1 MALPLKYNL
10 RNIIVRKASTL
21 ATAITIGLTVAVFL
35 MVMALARGI
44 DLTLSTSG
52 EPLNLI
58 VLREGSTAELNST
71 LTKENFNDLIYL
83 DGVEREADKPLATG
97 ELVTLIYKA
106 RKGMNQGSNVTVRGV
121 GPMSFKLRSGFQT
134 TSGRLFEPG
143 LTEAVVSKRIA
154 ERFQG
159 LDIGDRFRI
168 QTTDYTVVGLFD
180 SAGKAFESEIW
191 VDINSLTST
200 TKRDIFS
207 SVLLR
212 AKDQNALAAM
222 SKRITDDPKLHLK
235 ALSERTFYEDQQGTA
250 SGALKGLAIFI
261 SFIMAVG
268 AGFAGM
274 NTMYAAVARRTKEIG
289 TLRVLGFGRLS
300 ILIAFLLESVTIAL
314 IGALIGILLAL
325 PLNFVS
331 TGTSNW
337 VTFSEIA
344 FNFKV
349 TPDLMIFALIFGGSY
364 RLRGISVAFNS
375 RISIQNRRCFA
386 CLICE

>member
-1 MALPLKYNL
+1 MALPLKYNI
-10 RNIIVRKASTL
+10 RNIVVRKGSTL
-21 ATAITIGLTVAVFL
+21 ATAFTIGLTVAVFL

-44 DLTLSTSG
+44 DLTLSSSG

-58 VLREGSTAELNST
+58 VLREGSTAELNSS
-71 LTKENFNDLIYL
+71 LTRENFNDLMYL
-83 DGVEREADKPLATG
+83 DGVEREADKPLAAG

-106 RKGMNQGSNVTVRGV
+106 RKGMSQGSNVTVRGV

-134 TSGRLFEPG
+134 VAGRLFQPG

-159 LDIGDRFRI
+159 LDVGDRFRI

-191 VDINSLTST
+191 VDINSLAST
-200 TKRDIFS
+200 TKREGYS
-207 SVLLR
+207 SVLMR
-212 AKDQNALAAM
+212 VKDANALSAL

-235 ALSERTFYEDQQGTA
+235 AVSERTFYEDQQGVA
-250 SGALKGLAIFI
+250 SGALKGLAVFI

-289 TLRVLGFGRLS
+289 TLRVLGFSRIS
-300 ILIAFLLESVTIAL
+300 ILIAFLLESVAIAL
-314 IGALIGILLAL
+314 IGAAIGIVLAL

-344 FNFKV
+344 FNFRV
-349 TPDLMIFALIFGGSY
+349 TVDLMLIALAFGGVIGLVGSFLPSI
-364 RLRGISVAFNS
+364 RASRFKIVDALRA
-375 RISIQNRRCFA
+375 
-386 CLICE
+386 

>member
-10 RNIIVRKASTL
+10 RNIVVRKGSTL
-21 ATAITIGLTVAVFL
+21 ATAFTIGLTVAVFL

-44 DLTLSTSG
+44 DLTLSSSG

-58 VLREGSTAELNST
+58 VLREGSTAELNSS
-71 LTKENFNDLIYL
+71 LTSENFNDLRYL
-83 DGVEREADKPLATG
+83 DGVERESDKPLAAG

-106 RKGMNQGSNVTVRGV
+106 RKGMSQGSNVTVRGV

-134 TSGRLFEPG
+134 VAGRLFQPG

-159 LDIGDRFRI
+159 LEIGDRFRI

-191 VDINSLTST
+191 VDINSLAST
-200 TKRDIFS
+200 TKRTESFS
-207 SVLLR
+207 TALLR
-212 AKDQNALAAM
+212 VKDQNALTALT
-222 SKRITDDPKLHLK
+222 KRITDDPKLHLK
-235 ALSERTFYEDQQGTA
+235 VTSERSFYEEQQGQA
-250 SGALKGLAIFI
+250 SGALKALAVFI
-261 SFIMAVG
+261 TFIMAVG

-274 NTMYAAVARRTKEIG
+274 NTMYAAVARRTNEIG
-289 TLRVLGFGRLS
+289 TLRVLVFGRIS
-300 ILIAFLLESVTIAL
+300 ILIAFLLESVSIAL
-314 IGALIGILLAL
+314 IGAAIGILLSL

-344 FNFKV
+344 FNFRV
-349 TPDLMIFALIFGGSY
+349 TFDLMLWALFFGGVIGLVGSLLPSI
-364 RLRGISVAFNS
+364 RASRFKIVDALRA
-375 RISIQNRRCFA
+375 
-386 CLICE
+386 

>member
-1 MALPLKYNL
+1 MALPLKYNI
-10 RNIIVRKASTL
+10 RNIVVRKGSTL
-21 ATAITIGLTVAVFL
+21 ATAFTIGLTVAVFL
-35 MVMALARGI
+35 LVMALARGI
-44 DLTLSTSG
+44 DLTLASSG

-58 VLREGSTAELNST
+58 VLREGSTAELNSSVSR
-71 LTKENFNDLIYL
+71 EQFNDLVYL
-83 DGVEREADKPLATG
+83 DGIQRESDKPLATG
-97 ELVTLIYKA
+97 ETITLIYKA
-106 RKGMNQGSNVTVRGV
+106 RKGMTQGSNVMVRGV

-134 TSGRLFEPG
+134 VAGRLFQPG

-159 LDIGDRFRI
+159 LDIGDKFRI

-191 VDINSLTST
+191 VDNNSLAST
-200 TKRDIFS
+200 TKRETYS
-207 SVLLR
+207 SVLMR
-212 AKDQNALAAM
+212 VNDQNALTAL

-235 ALSERTFYEDQQGTA
+235 AVSERVFYEDQQGAA
-250 SGALKGLAIFI
+250 SGMLKGLAVFI

-289 TLRVLGFGRLS
+289 TLRVLGFGRFS
-300 ILIAFLLESVTIAL
+300 ILIAFLLESVAIAL
-314 IGALIGILLAL
+314 IGAAIGILLSL

-337 VTFSEIA
+337 QNFSEIA
-344 FNFKV
+344 FNFRV
-349 TPDLMIFALIFGGSY
+349 TPGLMLFALVFGGVIGFVGSLLPSI
-364 RLRGISVAFNS
+364 RAARFKIVDALRA
-375 RISIQNRRCFA
+375 
-386 CLICE
+386 

>member
-10 RNIIVRKASTL
+10 RNLVVRKGSTL
-21 ATAITIGLTVAVFL
+21 ATAFTIGLTVAVFL

-44 DLTLSTSG
+44 DLTLSSSG

-58 VLREGSTAELNST
+58 VLREGSTAELNSS
-71 LTKENFNDLIYL
+71 LTRENFNDLMYL
-83 DGVEREADKPLATG
+83 DGVEREGDKPLATA
-97 ELVTLIYKA
+97 EIITLIYKA
-106 RKGMNQGSNVTVRGV
+106 RKGMSQGSNVTVRGV
-121 GPMSFKLRSGFQT
+121 GPMSFKLRSGFKT
-134 TSGRLFEPG
+134 VAGREFQPG

-159 LDIGDRFRI
+159 LDVGDKFRI

-191 VDINSLTST
+191 VDVNSLSST
-200 TKRDIFS
+200 TKRESFS
-207 SVLLR
+207 SALLR
-212 AKDQNALAAM
+212 ANDQNALTALA
-222 SKRITDDPKLHLK
+222 KRITDDPKLHLK

-250 SGALKGLAIFI
+250 SGALKGLAVFI

-289 TLRVLGFGRLS
+289 TLRVLGFSRWS
-300 ILIAFLLESVTIAL
+300 ILVAFLLESIAVAL
-314 IGALIGILLAL
+314 IGAAIGIALTL

-344 FNFKV
+344 FNFRV
-349 TPDLMIFALIFGGSY
+349 TPDLMVSALIFGAVIGFVGSLLPSI
-364 RLRGISVAFNS
+364 RASRFRIVDALRA
-375 RISIQNRRCFA
+375 
-386 CLICE
+386 

>member
-1 MALPLKYNL
+1 MALPLKYNI
-10 RNIIVRKASTL
+10 RNIVVRKGSTL
-21 ATAITIGLTVAVFL
+21 ATAFTIGLTVAVFL

-44 DLTLSTSG
+44 DLTLSSSG
-52 EPLNLI
+52 EPMNMI
-58 VLREGSTAELNST
+58 VLREGSTAELNSSVT
-71 LTKENFNDLIYL
+71 RENFNDLMYL
-83 DGVEREADKPLATG
+83 DGVEREADKPLAAG
-97 ELVTLIYKA
+97 ELITLIYKA
-106 RKGMNQGSNVTVRGV
+106 RKGMSQGSNVTVRGV

-134 TSGRLFEPG
+134 VAGRVFQPG

-159 LDIGDRFRI
+159 LDVGDRFRI

-191 VDINSLTST
+191 VDINSLAST
-200 TKRDIFS
+200 TKRDNYS
-207 SVLLR
+207 SVLMR
-212 AKDQNALAAM
+212 VKDQNAMAALT
-222 SKRITDDPKLHLK
+222 KRITDDPKLHLK
-235 ALSERTFYEDQQGTA
+235 AQSERAFYEDQQGTA
-250 SGALKGLAIFI
+250 SGALKGLAVFI

-289 TLRVLGFGRLS
+289 TLRVLGFSRLS
-300 ILIAFLLESVTIAL
+300 ILIAFLLESLVIAL
-314 IGALIGILLAL
+314 IGAAIGILLAL

-344 FNFKV
+344 FNFRV
-349 TPDLMIFALIFGGSY
+349 TADLMIFALIFGAIIGLVGSLLPSI
-364 RLRGISVAFNS
+364 RASRFKIVDALRA
-375 RISIQNRRCFA
+375 
-386 CLICE
+386 

>member
-1 MALPLKYNL
+1 MALPLKYNI
-10 RNIIVRKASTL
+10 RNIIVRKGSTL
-21 ATAITIGLTVAVFL
+21 ATAFTIGLTVAVFL

-44 DLTLSTSG
+44 DMTLSSSG
-52 EPLNLI
+52 EPLNMI
-58 VLREGSTAELNST
+58 VLREGSTAELNSSVT
-71 LTKENFNDLIYL
+71 RENFNDLMYL
-83 DGVEREADKPLATG
+83 DGVEREADKPMAAG

-106 RKGMNQGSNVTVRGV
+106 RKGMSQGSNVTVRGV

-134 TSGRLFEPG
+134 VAGRLFQPG

-159 LDIGDRFRI
+159 LDVGDKFRI

-191 VDINSLTST
+191 VDINSLAST
-200 TKRDIFS
+200 TKRDGYS
-207 SVLLR
+207 SVLMR
-212 AKDQNALAAM
+212 VKDPNALAALG
-222 SKRITDDPKLHLK
+222 KRITDDPKLHLK
-235 ALSERTFYEDQQGTA
+235 AVSERTFYEDQQGTA
-250 SGALKGLAIFI
+250 SGALKVLAVFI

-289 TLRVLGFGRLS
+289 TLRVLGFSRLS
-300 ILIAFLLESVTIAL
+300 ILVAFLLESIAIAV
-314 IGALIGILLAL
+314 IGAAIGIVLAL

-349 TPDLMIFALIFGGSY
+349 TLDLMLLALLFGGIIGFVGSLLPSI
-364 RLRGISVAFNS
+364 RASRFKIVDALRA
-375 RISIQNRRCFA
+375 
-386 CLICE
+386 

>member
-1 MALPLKYNL
+1 MALPLKYNI
-10 RNIIVRKASTL
+10 RNIVVRKGSTL
-21 ATAITIGLTVAVFL
+21 ATAFTIGLTVAVFL

-44 DLTLSTSG
+44 DLTLSSSG
-52 EPLNLI
+52 EPLNMI
-58 VLREGSTAELNST
+58 VLREGSTAELNSA
-71 LTKENFNDLIYL
+71 LTRENFNDLMYL
-83 DGVEREADKPLATG
+83 DGVERENDKPLAAG

-106 RKGMNQGSNVTVRGV
+106 RKGMSQGSNVTVRGV

-134 TSGRLFEPG
+134 VAGRLFQPG

-159 LDIGDRFRI
+159 LDIGDHFRI

-191 VDINSLTST
+191 VDINSLAST
-200 TKRDIFS
+200 TNRPNYS
-207 SVLLR
+207 SVLMR
-212 AKDQNALAAM
+212 AKDQSSLDAL

-235 ALSERTFYEDQQGTA
+235 GISERTFYEDQQGTA

-289 TLRVLGFGRLS
+289 TLRVLGFSRFS

-314 IGALIGILLAL
+314 IGAAIGILLAL

-331 TGTSNW
+331 TGTSNF

-344 FNFKV
+344 FNFRV
-349 TPDLMIFALIFGGSY
+349 TIDLMIFALMFGAVIGLIGSLLPSI
-364 RLRGISVAFNS
+364 RASRFKIVDALRA
-375 RISIQNRRCFA
+375 
-386 CLICE
+386 

>member
-10 RNIIVRKASTL
+10 RNIVVRKGSTL
-21 ATAITIGLTVAVFL
+21 ATAFTIGLTVAVFL

-58 VLREGSTAELNST
+58 VLREGSTAELNSS
-71 LTKENFNDLIYL
+71 LTRENFNDLTYL
-83 DGVEREADKPLATG
+83 DGVEREGDKPLATA
-97 ELVTLIYKA
+97 EIITLIYKA
-106 RKGMNQGSNVTVRGV
+106 RKGMSQGSNVTVRGV
-121 GPMSFKLRSGFQT
+121 GPMSFKLRSGFKT
-134 TSGRLFEPG
+134 AAGRVFQPG

-159 LDIGDRFRI
+159 LDIGDKFRI

-191 VDINSLTST
+191 VDINSLSST
-200 TKRDIFS
+200 TKRETYS
-207 SVLLR
+207 SALLR
-212 AKDQNALAAM
+212 AKDQNALTALA
-222 SKRITDDPKLHLK
+222 KRITDDPKLHLK
-235 ALSERTFYEDQQGTA
+235 ALSERTFYEDQQGMA
-250 SGALKGLAIFI
+250 SGALKGLAVFI

-289 TLRVLGFGRLS
+289 TLRVLGFSRRS
-300 ILIAFLLESVTIAL
+300 ILVAFLLESVAVAL
-314 IGALIGILLAL
+314 IGAAIGILLSL

-344 FNFKV
+344 FNFRV
-349 TPDLMIFALIFGGSY
+349 TPDLMIAALIFGAIIGFVGSLLPSI
-364 RLRGISVAFNS
+364 RASRFRIVDALRA
-375 RISIQNRRCFA
+375 
-386 CLICE
+386 

>member
-1 MALPLKYNL
+1 MALPIKYNI
-10 RNIIVRKASTL
+10 RNIIVRKGSTL
-21 ATAITIGLTVAVFL
+21 ATAFTIGLTVAVFL

-44 DLTLSTSG
+44 DMTLSSSG
-52 EPLNLI
+52 EPLNMI
-58 VLREGSTAELNST
+58 VLREGSTAELNSSVT
-71 LTKENFNDLIYL
+71 RENFNDLMYL
-83 DGVEREADKPLATG
+83 DGVERETDKPLAAG

-106 RKGMNQGSNVTVRGV
+106 RKGMSQGSNVTVRGV

-134 TSGRLFEPG
+134 VAGRLFQPG

-159 LDIGDRFRI
+159 LDVGAKFRI

-191 VDINSLTST
+191 VDINSLAST
-200 TKRDIFS
+200 TKRDGYS
-207 SVLLR
+207 SVLMR
-212 AKDQNALAAM
+212 VKDPDTLSSL

-235 ALSERTFYEDQQGTA
+235 AVSERTFYEDQQGTA
-250 SGALKGLAIFI
+250 SGALKGLAVFI

-289 TLRVLGFGRLS
+289 TLRVLGFSRLS
-300 ILIAFLLESVTIAL
+300 ILVAFLLESIAIAL
-314 IGALIGILLAL
+314 IGAAIGIVLAL

-349 TPDLMIFALIFGGSY
+349 TLDLMLSALIFGGIIGFVGSLLPSI
-364 RLRGISVAFNS
+364 RASRFKIVDALRA
-375 RISIQNRRCFA
+375 
-386 CLICE
+386 